1 MKPLHWFTPQTP
13 DLLGMLDAQATITQ
27 EGIEALVAW
36 SHGDADAAARL
47 LDLETRADEH
57 KRELRAALTQAFVT
71 PLEPEDIFELSRLL
85 DEVITSAKNAVG
97 EAELMRAGPDEDLAT
112 MAAELAAGTRQLV
125 SAFHS
130 LAHND
135 HAAATRAADAAIA
148 SERAVKRAYRT
159 AMSALIDVPDLRE
172 VASKRE
178 LYRRLART
186 GDHLVDTA
194 ERVWYA
200 VLKGR

>member
-1 MKPLHWFTPQTP
+1 MRPLHWFTPQTR

-27 EGIEALVAW
+27 EGVEALVAW
-36 SHGDADAAARL
+36 SRGDADAAARL
-47 LDLETRADEH
+47 LDAETRADER

-71 PLEPEDIFELSRLL
+71 PLEPEDLFELSRLL
-85 DEVITSAKNAVG
+85 DQVITSAKNAVG
-97 EAELMRAGPDEDLAT
+97 EADLMRASPDDAMAM
-112 MAAELAAGTRQLV
+112 MAAELASGTRQLA
-125 SAFHS
+125 SAFHA
-130 LAHND
+130 LAGHD
-135 HAAATRAADAAIA
+135 HAAATRAADAAVA
-148 SERAVKRAYRT
+148 SERAVQRAYRT
-159 AMSALIDVPDLRE
+159 AMSALVDVPDLRE